1 MKKKKRKWKHVSK
14 KKYINVLETF
24 EKILKEEEEIYR
36 DSTIDSKFFAMF
48 HTNFIFNDKHSA

>member
-1 MKKKKRKWKHVSK
+1 MGRTKGLTRTGRNKNKK
-14 KKYINVLETF
+14 
-24 EKILKEEEEIYR
+24 EEIYR